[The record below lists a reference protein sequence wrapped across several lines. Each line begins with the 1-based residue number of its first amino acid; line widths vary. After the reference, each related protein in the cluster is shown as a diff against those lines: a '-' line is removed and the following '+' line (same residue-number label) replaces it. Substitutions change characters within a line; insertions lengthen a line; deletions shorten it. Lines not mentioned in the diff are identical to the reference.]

1 MLFENKYSPPGNH
14 IGAGTAVTDCIGS
27 ESALLSDKRQILK
40 HLHIG
45 ITKVYEED
53 IHSKKVHHL
62 VLP

>member
-53 IHSKKVHHL
+53 IHL
-62 VLP
+62 NI